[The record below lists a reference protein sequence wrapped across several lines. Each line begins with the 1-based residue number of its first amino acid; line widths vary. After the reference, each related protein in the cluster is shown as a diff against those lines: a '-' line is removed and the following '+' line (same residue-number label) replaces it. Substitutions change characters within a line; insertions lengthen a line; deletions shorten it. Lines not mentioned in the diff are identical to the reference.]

1 MARSE
6 DLAMNGLK
14 RQIDLINEIGA
25 YIPEDSVYHP
35 SIYGGTTAGD
45 TIVLEAWRTPGDLA
59 GISMNPNNPA
69 RLAEWKIRSESPDIT
84 CVMTE
89 NGPRFEVE
97 EGSEGLERYAEA
109 KSIADR
115 LNANIG
121 RVSELL
127 RETSPKTEF
136 IQS

>member
-1 MARSE
+1 MFPTVGKLLMASKI
-6 DLAMNGLK
+6 L
-14 RQIDLINEIGA
+14 Q
-25 YIPEDSVYHP
+25 
-35 SIYGGTTAGD
+35 T
-45 TIVLEAWRTPGDLA
+45 
-59 GISMNPNNPA
+59 
-69 RLAEWKIRSESPDIT
+69 RLRHRYLTLLPVAEWKIRSESPDIT

-136 IQS
+136 TQS